1 MTPVLLLLISAAL
14 NSASSSEDSTGKDF
28 IVAFPEN
35 IAYYFPNSTVNKIQ
49 ITALFDGTQIDVT
62 SQFKNSSLNL
72 SAGNTE
78 ELRYDSKVELNKS
91 EISQNTLKITSDKRV
106 SVHTISLKNTSMQ
119 TALIIPED
127 KLGTKYFIPPIPTIQ
142 GTTDQVNETVTER
155 QPFKIIIIN
164 AGRANKVTVGGKTS
178 KTMDLQ
184 PYEVGQMYI
193 KDDSYRTVSAKNPM
207 AVAFGHTCA
216 IRHNCTCGLLYT
228 MLPPAKEEKLKFYI
242 PPALAEGAQAETFVL
257 LANGESTKVEKYDPD
272 KPMVEYAGS
281 AILYR
286 PGLLLSLIPEPDFAA
301 CFVINTV
308 AEAQNFAT
316 IVVNKDHTDGV
327 RIGTSPLTD
336 PAWTPLGTNYV
347 SVKVPLLTSKNVIW
361 HASSKMAVYFGESKD
376 GTPFGNPAPVISKF
390 PDFRGCTVTPE
401 VVHIGPAD
409 GWRESLQYC
418 KDQQLELISFPDAAD
433 HQKQIYEKINQIR
446 DDSLKR
452 VWIGMRRSSLTGEWY
467 WLNKQSVSDTN
478 WANGEPGLAQDG
490 QCAIMRADGSKDFG
504 WSDEECCS
512 DARPVCLGPPTLFP
526 TG

>member
-1 MTPVLLLLISAAL
+1 MTPVLVLLISAAL
-14 NSASSSEDSTGKDF
+14 NSASSSENSTGKNF
-28 IVAFPEN
+28 ILAFPEN
-35 IAYYFPNSTVNKIQ
+35 IAYYFPGSTTNKIQ
-49 ITALFDGTQIDVT
+49 ITALLNGTKVSVT
-62 SQFKNSSLNL
+62 SQVVNCTKDL
-72 SAGNTE
+72 SAGDTE

-91 EISQNTLKITSDKRV
+91 EISQNILKITSNENL
-106 SVHTISLKNTSMQ
+106 SVHAISLKHTSMQ

-142 GTTDQVNETVTER
+142 GTTDQVNEAVTER
-155 QPFKIIIIN
+155 QSFKIIIIN
-164 AGRANKVTVGGKTS
+164 AGQTNTVTVGGKLS
-178 KTMDLQ
+178 KTMKLQ
-184 PYEVGQMYI
+184 PYEVGQMYMN
-193 KDDSYRTVSAKNPM
+193 DSYRTVSAEYPM
-207 AVAFGHTCA
+207 AVGFGHSCA

-228 MLPPAKEEKLKFYI
+228 MLPPAQEEKLKFYI
-242 PPALAEGAQAETFVL
+242 PPALAEDAQAETFVL
-257 LANGESTKVEKYDPD
+257 LADGESTKVEKYNPD

-286 PGLLLSLIPEPDFAA
+286 PGLLLSLIPEQDFAA
-301 CFVINTV
+301 CFLINTV
-308 AEAQNFAT
+308 DGAKIFAT
-316 IVVNKDHTDGV
+316 IVVNEDHTDGV
-327 RIGTSPLTD
+327 RIGTSPLTG
-336 PAWTPLGTNYV
+336 PAWTPLEKNYV
-347 SVKVPLLTSKNVIW
+347 SVKVLLETNKNVIW
-361 HASSKMAVYFGESKD
+361 HTSSKMAVYFVGSKD

-467 WLNKQSVSDTN
+467 WLNKQPVSKTD
-478 WANGEPGLAQDG
+478 WANGEPGSAQDG
-490 QCAIMRADGSKDFG
+490 QCAIMRADGSEDFG